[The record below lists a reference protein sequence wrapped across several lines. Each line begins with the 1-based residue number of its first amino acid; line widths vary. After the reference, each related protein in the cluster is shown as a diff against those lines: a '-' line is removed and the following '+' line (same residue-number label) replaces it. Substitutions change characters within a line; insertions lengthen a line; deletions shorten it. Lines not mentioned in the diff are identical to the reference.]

1 MKRNRLWLLAH
12 QDDEVLGLHL
22 LSKYSTN
29 LIVYLTNGVQVEAE
43 FSSEERANEA
53 RSAWNAIDRNATLIF
68 FGTDHALEDGA
79 LRGAI
84 TPVHLNEL
92 IEICQNQAIDEIV
105 TLHLEGGHQDHDIVS
120 ILAEEISLR
129 LSIDLLTFPAYRAL
143 HENYPFYSVMS
154 STGES
159 SEKFYYSILER
170 TLMAKQAF
178 NLMKLYR
185 TQLTTWVGLGPF
197 VIIKYLFG
205 RPSFVLHLSK
215 TKVVQSFPRKLLYV
229 NRKKA
234 LPIDY
239 ESFRKTISNW

>member
-22 LSKYSTN
+22 LSKSSRN
-29 LIVYLTNGVQVEAE
+29 LIIYLTNGVRVGAE

-53 RSAWNAIDRNATLIF
+53 RAAWEAIDINAALIF
-68 FGTDHALEDGA
+68 FGTDHALKDGA

-84 TPVHLNEL
+84 TPAHLNEL

-105 TLHLEGGHQDHDIVS
+105 TLQLEGGHQDHDIVS
-120 ILAEEISLR
+120 IIAEEISLR
-129 LSIDLLTFPAYRAL
+129 LSLNLLTFPAYRAL
-143 HENYPFYSVMS
+143 HKNYAFYSVMS
-154 STGES
+154 STSES
-159 SEKFYYSILER
+159 SEKCKCSIFER
-170 TLMAKQAF
+170 TLIAKQAF

-197 VIIKYLFG
+197 VIIKYLIG
-205 RPSFVLHLSK
+205 TPSFVPHFSK
-215 TKVVQSFPRKLLYV
+215 TNFAQSFPSKLLYV
-229 NRKKA
+229 NRKKD

-239 ESFRKTISNW
+239 EGFRKTISNW